1 MTEPF
6 VFKAT
11 VWKETVLCEATGA
24 GVGWSSFCADA
35 LNSSKLTLLQGN
47 HFGMHTS
54 LEGWTLAHLTFLSPL
69 AFIQSS
75 AKHTG
80 LYNAI

>member
-35 LNSSKLTLLQGN
+35 LNSSTDLVVTAG
-47 HFGMHTS
+47 
-54 LEGWTLAHLTFLSPL
+54 
-69 AFIQSS
+69 
-75 AKHTG
+75 
-80 LYNAI
+80 AIGFYF